1 MVKSKSEKGKKL
13 RKVRKTNIKS
23 VVLNENKK
31 KKKALK

>member
-13 RKVRKTNIKS
+13 RKVRKTNIKG
-23 VVLNENKK
+23 VVLNKNKK